1 MIIEM
6 RALVVFFCVIF
17 TVLSCGEKSS
27 QSASDYS
34 GSLIILKSASNVKYY
49 KIRGTDQVSY
59 KIIAQ
64 YPAKYEISELN
75 NRLSRKGWKPLKNDW
90 LNPEIPTSHERGWT
104 NSIDAT
110 KEPNL
115 EVHSWNS
122 DWTNEKEDI
131 LTFVLRYSYPVKTKS
146 NMLELNVIGIYVPEE
161 LAKKTVAQ
169 INKYKK
175 SIGEK

>member
-1 MIIEM
+1 M
-6 RALVVFFCVIF
+6 
-17 TVLSCGEKSS
+17 
-27 QSASDYS
+27 
-34 GSLIILKSASNVKYY
+34 
-49 KIRGTDQVSY
+49 
-59 KIIAQ
+59 
-64 YPAKYEISELN
+64 
-75 NRLSRKGWKPLKNDW
+75 
-90 LNPEIPTSHERGWT
+90 
-104 NSIDAT
+104 
-110 KEPNL
+110 
-115 EVHSWNS
+115 HSWNS

>member
-6 RALVVFFCVIF
+6 RVIVVVFCFF
-17 TVLSCGEKSS
+17 FLVLSCTEKSS

-34 GSLIILKSASNVKYY
+34 GSLVILTNASNVKYY
-49 KIRGTDQVSY
+49 KINGTDQVSY
-59 KIIAQ
+59 KLIAQ
-64 YPAKYEISELN
+64 YPAKDTISELN
-75 NRLSRKGWKPLKNDW
+75 NRLKTKGWEPLKNDW

-104 NSIDAT
+104 NFIDGT
-110 KEPNL
+110 KDPNL

-122 DWTNEKEDI
+122 NWTNEKEDI
-131 LTFVLRYSYPVKTKS
+131 LTFALRYSYPVKTKS

>member
-90 LNPEIPTSHERGWT
+90 LN
-104 NSIDAT
+104 
-110 KEPNL
+110 
-115 EVHSWNS
+115 
-122 DWTNEKEDI
+122 
-131 LTFVLRYSYPVKTKS
+131 
-146 NMLELNVIGIYVPEE
+146 
-161 LAKKTVAQ
+161 
-169 INKYKK
+169 
-175 SIGEK
+175 